1 MKPYKEYKDSGIP
14 WIGAIPKDW
23 EVKKLKFLTS
33 VNDDVLSEN
42 TISEYSFRY
51 VDIGSVSLDKGIE
64 LYQKMVF
71 EDCPS
76 RARRIVKKGDII
88 ISTVRTYLKAIAEIT
103 DDNDVVVST
112 GFAVIRAKNIFDKYL
127 KYVLLN
133 SYFVDTVASLSV
145 GVSYPAI
152 NTSTMMN
159 IKITIPT
166 FDTQRRI
173 ADYLDHK
180 TAAIDTLIDDKQK
193 MIELLKERRQAI
205 ISEAVTKGL
214 DKNAKMKDSGVPW
227 IGEIPEDWEVNRL
240 KYCFTFH
247 QGGAWGEEAA
257 NNKNDRICIRVAD
270 FNYQNLTVKNSD
282 QYTIRNYSEKQIN
295 NLTIHTGDLL
305 IEKSGGGEHSPVG
318 RVVIYNKGFNALCA
332 NFIELLR
339 VKNNHN
345 SNFLNYLFSMMY
357 SMKINKKYFNQTTGI
372 QNLNITAYLNEKIS
386 LPPLDIQHRIA
397 EYLDKK
403 TVEIDNLITDI
414 TTQIE
419 KLKEYRQAIISE
431 SVTGKVEI

>member
-1 MKPYKEYKDSGIP
+1 
-14 WIGAIPKDW
+14 
-23 EVKKLKFLTS
+23 
-33 VNDDVLSEN
+33 
-42 TISEYSFRY
+42 
-51 VDIGSVSLDKGIE
+51 
-64 LYQKMVF
+64 MVF

-180 TAAIDTLIDDKQK
+180 TAAIDTLIADKQK

-214 DKNAKMKDSGVPW
+214 DKNVNMKDSDIEW
-227 IGEIPEDWEVNRL
+227 IGEIPEDWKLEKIKYMATQTNTLFLDGDWIESDNITENGIRYLTTGNVGNGCYKEQGCGFISEETFYNLNCLEVYPYDIMISRL
-240 KYCFTFH
+240 NEPIGRACLVPDTYDKYIVAVDNVILRPNNYWDKRYIVYYMNL
-247 QGGAWGEEAA
+247 QNYNEAA
-257 NNKNDRICIRVAD
+257 KMLAAGTTMLRISRT
-270 FNYQNLTVKNSD
+270 NLSRLYVTK
-282 QYTIRNYSEKQIN
+282 
-295 NLTIHTGDLL
+295 
-305 IEKSGGGEHSPVG
+305 
-318 RVVIYNKGFNALCA
+318 
-332 NFIELLR
+332 
-339 VKNNHN
+339 
-345 SNFLNYLFSMMY
+345 
-357 SMKINKKYFNQTTGI
+357 
-372 QNLNITAYLNEKIS
+372 
-386 LPPLDIQHRIA
+386 PPLDTQHRIA
-397 EYLDKK
+397 DYLDKK
-403 TVEIDNLITDI
+403 ATEIDNLITDI
-414 TTQIE
+414 TMQIE

-431 SVTGKVEI
+431 AVTGKVEI

>member
-180 TAAIDTLIDDKQK
+180 TAAIDTLIADKQK

-214 DKNAKMKDSGVPW
+214 DKNAKMKDSGIEW
-227 IGEIPEDWEVNRL
+227 IGEIPEDWEVIRIKHLCEIKRGASPRPIDDSKYFDDNGNR
-240 KYCFTFH
+240 F
-247 QGGAWGEEAA
+247 WV
-257 NNKNDRICIRVAD
+257 RI
-270 FNYQNLTVKNSD
+270 SD
-282 QYTIRNYSEKQIN
+282 VTN
-295 NLTIHTGDLL
+295 T
-305 IEKSGGGEHSPVG
+305 
-318 RVVIYNKGFNALCA
+318 
-332 NFIELLR
+332 
-339 VKNNHN
+339 
-345 SNFLNYLFSMMY
+345 
-357 SMKINKKYFNQTTGI
+357 KKYLTKCEQRLSSIGIKCSVPIDEDDFFVSICASVGKPCISKVKACIHDGFVLFKGLNRNLNNYMYYIFDTGI
-372 QNLNITAYLNEKIS
+372 PFAGLGKLGTQLNLNSETIGNIYIPIHKDIIRIS
-386 LPPLDIQHRIA
+386 T
-397 EYLDKK
+397 YLDKK
-403 TVEIDNLITDI
+403 TTEIDNIITDI
-414 TTQIE
+414 TIQIE

-431 SVTGKVEI
+431 AVTGKVEI

>member
-1 MKPYKEYKDSGIP
+1 M
-14 WIGAIPKDW
+14 
-23 EVKKLKFLTS
+23 
-33 VNDDVLSEN
+33 
-42 TISEYSFRY
+42 
-51 VDIGSVSLDKGIE
+51 SLDKGIE

-180 TAAIDTLIDDKQK
+180 TAAIDTLIADKQK

-214 DKNAKMKDSGVPW
+214 DKNVNMKDSDIEW
-227 IGEIPEDWEVNRL
+227 IGEIPEDWKLEKI
-240 KYCFTFH
+240 KYMATQTNTLFLDGDWIESDNITEN
-247 QGGAWGEEAA
+247 G
-257 NNKNDRICIRVAD
+257 IR
-270 FNYQNLTVKNSD
+270 
-282 QYTIRNYSEKQIN
+282 
-295 NLTIHTGDLL
+295 
-305 IEKSGGGEHSPVG
+305 
-318 RVVIYNKGFNALCA
+318 
-332 NFIELLR
+332 
-339 VKNNHN
+339 
-345 SNFLNYLFSMMY
+345 YL
-357 SMKINKKYFNQTTGI
+357 TTG
-372 QNLNITAYLNEKIS
+372 NVGNGCY
-386 LPPLDIQHRIA
+386 
-397 EYLDKK
+397 
-403 TVEIDNLITDI
+403 
-414 TTQIE
+414 
-419 KLKEYRQAIISE
+419 KEQGCGFISE
-431 SVTGKVEI
+431 ETEKGLRDQ